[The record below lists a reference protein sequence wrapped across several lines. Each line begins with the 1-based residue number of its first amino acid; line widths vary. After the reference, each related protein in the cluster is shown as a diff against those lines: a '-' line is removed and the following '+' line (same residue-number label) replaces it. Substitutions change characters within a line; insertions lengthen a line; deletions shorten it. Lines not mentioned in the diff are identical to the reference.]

1 MMGNLNF
8 PWLALGLGLLVA
20 AGLLSSGA
28 LSPDGNYSLPLL
40 TMLIV
45 NEFGFFV
52 TAIGAG
58 VGINLLLKD
67 GLQTPL
73 LMVVVGCAIMALGF
87 LYMAIRL
94 WPGMA
99 AIQ

>member
-1 MMGNLNF
+1 MAKLSF
-8 PWLALGLGLLVA
+8 PWLALGMGLLVA
-20 AGLLSSGA
+20 AGLLSAGVFSA
-28 LSPDGNYSLPLL
+28 DGNYKLPLL

-58 VGINLLLKD
+58 VGINMLLKE
-67 GLQTPL
+67 GIQTPL
-73 LMVVVGCAIMALGF
+73 LMTVTGNALLAAAF
-87 LYMAIRL
+87 LYLAIRL

-99 AIQ
+99 AV

>member
-1 MMGNLNF
+1 MGKLTF
-8 PWLALGLGLLVA
+8 PLLALGLGLLVA
-20 AGLLSSGA
+20 AGLLMSGA
-28 LSPDGNYSLPLL
+28 LSPGGNYELPLL

-58 VGINLLLKD
+58 VGINTLLKGD
-67 GLQTPL
+67 APSSL
-73 LMVVVGCAIMALGF
+73 LMVIIACAVMAAGF
-87 LYMAIRL
+87 LYLAIKL

-99 AIQ
+99 AG

>member
-1 MMGNLNF
+1 MGKLTF

-20 AGLLSSGA
+20 VGLLSSGA
-28 LSPDGNYSLPLL
+28 LSPDASYALPLL

-58 VGINLLLKD
+58 VGVNMILKD
-67 GLQTPL
+67 GMQTPL
-73 LMVVVGCAIMALGF
+73 LMVIIGDAILAVGF
-87 LYMAIRL
+87 LFLAIRL

-99 AIQ
+99 AG

>member
-1 MMGNLNF
+1 MGKLTF

-20 AGLLSSGA
+20 VGLLSSGV
-28 LSPDGNYSLPLL
+28 LSPNASYALPLL

-58 VGINLLLKD
+58 VGINMVLKD
-67 GLQTPL
+67 GMQTPL
-73 LMVVVGCAIMALGF
+73 LMVVIGDAVLAVSF
-87 LYMAIRL
+87 LFWAIRL
-94 WPGMA
+94 WPGMPA
-99 AIQ
+99 G

>member
-1 MMGNLNF
+1 MGNLSY
-8 PWLALGLGLLVA
+8 PWLALGLGLLVG
-20 AGLLSSGA
+20 AGLLYTGVM
-28 LSPDGNYSLPLL
+28 SPNANYALPLL

-58 VGINLLLKD
+58 VGINMIFKD
-67 GLQTPL
+67 GMQTPL
-73 LMVVVGCAIMALGF
+73 LMVVIGDAILAACF
-87 LYMAIRL
+87 LYLAIRL

-99 AIQ
+99 AAQ

>member
-1 MMGNLNF
+1 MGKLNF

-20 AGLLSSGA
+20 AGLLAAGA
-28 LSPDGNYSLPLL
+28 LSPGADYELPLL

-58 VGINLLLKD
+58 VGINTLFKD
-67 GLQTPL
+67 GVQPPL
-73 LMVVVGCAIMALGF
+73 LVVTIGCAVMAAGF
-87 LYMAIRL
+87 LYLAIKL
-94 WPGMA
+94 WPGMSA
-99 AIQ
+99 G

>member
-1 MMGNLNF
+1 MMGNLSF

-20 AGLLSSGA
+20 VGLLSSGA

-58 VGINLLLKD
+58 VGINRLLKFVHGHQAVAWHGGNTVVPSANRNN
-67 GLQTPL
+67 GLC
-73 LMVVVGCAIMALGF
+73 VE
-87 LYMAIRL
+87 
-94 WPGMA
+94 
-99 AIQ
+99 

>member
-1 MMGNLNF
+1 MGKLNF

-20 AGLLSSGA
+20 TGLLASGA
-28 LSPDGNYSLPLL
+28 LSPGADYDLPLL

-58 VGINLLLKD
+58 VGINTLVK
-67 GLQTPL
+67 GGAPASL
-73 LMVVVGCAIMALGF
+73 LMVIIACAVMAAGF
-87 LYMAIRL
+87 LYLAIKL

-99 AIQ
+99 AG